1 MSAISENLRKNQSGL
16 GRDLDRIVRWSHF
29 RNVLGLFYSWRRSL
43 SPTGTEWPSVTR
55 PLLHF
60 VSGFG
65 FALNAAGG
73 SAEQVGAHKRRPM
86 RDERRVKFPGTRS
99 SVTTHSSLLARVV
112 NIYRDVVVKSPPA
125 MNPMWPSRILTR
137 AFQRLARRVPYVLC
151 VIVCLKWSNCLSTS
165 LAGVSQNR
173 ARPDGPK
180 PIRLS
185 PISSP
190 SSRHAL
196 FGAGAIAHDN
206 NAATRLHFMGMESR
220 TPV

>member
-1 MSAISENLRKNQSGL
+1 MSAISENLRKNQSVL

-99 SVTTHSSLLARVV
+99 SVTTHSSLIARVV

-151 VIVCLKWSNCLSTS
+151 VIVCLTVTS
-165 LAGVSQNR
+165 AVHAADASG
-173 ARPDGPK
+173 
-180 PIRLS
+180 
-185 PISSP
+185 
-190 SSRHAL
+190 SR
-196 FGAGAIAHDN
+196 
-206 NAATRLHFMGMESR
+206 ECC
-220 TPV
+220 

>member
-16 GRDLDRIVRWSHF
+16 GRDLHRIVRWSHF
-29 RNVLGLFYSWRRSL
+29 RNVLGLFYSRRRSL

-151 VIVCLKWSNCLSTS
+151 VIVCLKWSNCLSRPSPES
-165 LAGVSQNR
+165 LKTVLDQMARNR
-173 ARPDGPK
+173 SACRQFQARAVD
-180 PIRLS
+180 
-185 PISSP
+185 
-190 SSRHAL
+190 
-196 FGAGAIAHDN
+196 
-206 NAATRLHFMGMESR
+206 TRFLA
-220 TPV
+220 PAQ